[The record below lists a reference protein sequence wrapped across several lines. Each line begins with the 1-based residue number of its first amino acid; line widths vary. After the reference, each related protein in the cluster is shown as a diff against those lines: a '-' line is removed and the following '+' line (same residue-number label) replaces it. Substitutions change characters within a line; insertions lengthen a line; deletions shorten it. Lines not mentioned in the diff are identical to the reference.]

1 MHSIKINNDMEISIS
16 LKSHAQNQVAH
27 LVALLR
33 TMDFVENVKV
43 QPDTLKTTK
52 IAKNRFDKYNGV
64 WKNKLSN
71 EDIDQQLN
79 AFRNEW
85 ERTI

>member
-1 MHSIKINNDMEISIS
+1 MEISIS
-16 LKSHAQNQVAH
+16 LKRHTQNQVAH

-33 TMDFVENVKV
+33 TMDFVENVKI
-43 QPDTLKTTK
+43 QPDTLTTK
-52 IAKNRFDKYNGV
+52 MNAKNRFDKYNGI

-71 EDIDQQLN
+71 DEIDQQLN
-79 AFRNEW
+79 LLRNEW